1 MKRFINE
8 EKRVQPYSRSA
19 AVGLLIA
26 GTVFASVI
34 TTPPP
39 PALAATSQASPV
51 GIGALEANST
61 VDPIG
66 IPLKAPTLSWQ
77 LTSTEEA
84 ESTLPLSQTSGLDS
98 PLSLV
103 ATRTW

>member
-8 EKRVQPYSRSA
+8 EKRVQPYFRSA

-39 PALAATSQASPV
+39 PALAATAQANPV
-51 GIGALEANST
+51 GVGGLEANST

-66 IPLKAPTLSWQ
+66 IPLKAPSLSWQ
-77 LTSTEEA
+77 LTSR
-84 ESTLPLSQTSGLDS
+84 S
-98 PLSLV
+98 V
-103 ATRTW
+103 R